1 MKKAAIIVDDEVTLI
16 DYLQEKLQRLW
27 PELDI
32 VGTAVNGRQAIAL
45 AVDTQPDIAFLDI
58 QMPGLSGLQVAEAL
72 PETTQVV
79 FVTAY
84 DQFAMDAFERAAVDY
99 LLKPVSDTRLQQT
112 IQRLQG
118 EAKHNHDELLALLKH
133 LTPTT
138 TEHLQWLR
146 TGLEDTTELVSVD
159 DVVFFQ
165 ADQKYT
171 QVATAKADHLIRKS
185 IKELEQEL
193 NPKQFWRIHRGLIV
207 RVDQV
212 LHAKRDLRGR
222 YALTLRDRPETL
234 RTSTTYGHLFK
245 HM

>member
-1 MKKAAIIVDDEVTLI
+1 MSKTAIIVDDEVTLI
-16 DYLQEKLQRLW
+16 DYLQNKLKRLW
-27 PELDI
+27 PELEI
-32 VGTAVNGRQAIAL
+32 VGTAVNGRQAITL

-72 PETTQVV
+72 PEATQIV

-84 DQFAMDAFERAAVDY
+84 DHFALDAFERAAIDY

-112 IQRLQG
+112 IQRLQT
-118 EAKHNHDELLALLKH
+118 EAEDNRNELLALLKN
-133 LTPTT
+133 LNPTT
-138 TEHLQWLR
+138 AEHLQWLR

-171 QVATAKADHLIRKS
+171 LVATAQRDHLIRKS

-193 NPKQFWRIHRGLIV
+193 NPQQFWRIHRGLIV

-212 LHAKRDLRGR
+212 RQAKRDLRVR
-222 YALTLRDRPETL
+222 YVLTLRDRPETL